1 MFTILLVGKFAQ
13 KLASLPD
20 ELRQHG
26 FAAIRVSSVEGH
38 TLDTKPD
45 VAVADLTSARSQ
57 AEFRE
62 GSLNARIKETYPVPV
77 IALIGADLL
86 NAFEPIPNVDD
97 FIVDPY
103 DRLEVIARIRKA
115 LCQKEAI
122 NSENIIK
129 RGDLLI
135 DTSSYKVFLAGR
147 PVDLTFKE
155 YELLRFLA
163 SNPGKVFSRE
173 SLLDKLW
180 GYDYYGGDRTVDVH
194 IRRLRSKVEDA
205 THSFIETV
213 RQVGYRFIRTP

>member
-1 MFTILLVGKFAQ
+1 MLTILLVGQFAQ

-20 ELRQHG
+20 ELLQQG
-26 FAAIRVSSVEGH
+26 FTAIRLAPKGACNPAR
-38 TLDTKPD
+38 KPD
-45 VAVADLTSARSQ
+45 LALIDLTIARSQ
-57 AEFRE
+57 AEAQE
-62 GSLNARIKETYPVPV
+62 TSLNARIKESYPVPV
-77 IALIGADLL
+77 IALIAAELVRD
-86 NAFEPIPNVDD
+86 FEPIVNVDD
-97 FIVDPY
+97 FIVAPVNIPE
-103 DRLEVIARIRKA
+103 LIARIKKTLWQKA
-115 LCQKEAI
+115 SI
-122 NSENIIK
+122 TSENIIK
-129 RGDLLI
+129 RGDMLI
-135 DTSSYKVFLAGR
+135 DTSSYKVFIAGK

-213 RQVGYRFIRTP
+213 RQVGYRFIRPV